1 MMNWIL
7 GTGWSFGEDKVSA
20 VSTSVTT
27 YQISNIVSGKKYLLK
42 WEITDY
48 TAGLFAMAAGGNII
62 DYWKSAN
69 GIYSQTVIAGS
80 SGTIDLRC
88 AGFTGSVSNISV
100 IEIQQTDIPRLDY
113 TNGTASILLEPQS
126 TNLVTYSSD
135 FSQSVWNKQ
144 NSSITSNYAV
154 SPDGSNNATRFLTTS
169 NAASFLQVLSLAI
182 SNSTSY
188 TISVYAKSNNN
199 NLDDF
204 RFYTST
210 AGTSSE
216 FTATSYWKRFEFTIT
231 FNRNYIKYRV
241 KRC

>member
-1 MMNWIL
+1 M
-7 GTGWSFGEDKVSA
+7 
-20 VSTSVTT
+20 
-27 YQISNIVSGKKYLLK
+27 
-42 WEITDY
+42 
-48 TAGLFAMAAGGNII
+48 
-62 DYWKSAN
+62 
-69 GIYSQTVIAGS
+69 
-80 SGTIDLRC
+80 
-88 AGFTGSVSNISV
+88 
-100 IEIQQTDIPRLDY
+100 
-113 TNGTASILLEPQS
+113 LEPAS
-126 TNLVTYSSD
+126 TNLITYSED

-154 SPDGSNNATRFLTTS
+154 SPDGLNNATRFLTTS

-216 FTATSYWKRFEFTIT
+216 FTATSYWKRFEFTGG
-231 FNRNYIKYRV
+231 FY
-241 KRC
+241 